1 MVLFRC
7 ASSVPE
13 LSAVQ
18 DAEFASARNS
28 LNDSMYP
35 TGPVPIA
42 RSPLTGICSCL
53 SVFKNFLVSP
63 AVSFPTPGPLY
74 LHDYLL
80 LDHNQA
86 RLTRQP
92 VSVRSEVPLNV
103 AS

>member
-1 MVLFRC
+1 MVLFQC

-35 TGPVPIA
+35 TGPIPIA
-42 RSPLTGICSCL
+42 RSTLTGICSFL

-63 AVSFPTPGPLY
+63 AEPFPSRGPLY
-74 LHDYLL
+74 LHHYLL

-86 RLTRQP
+86 WLTRQP
-92 VSVRSEVPLNV
+92 VSVRS
-103 AS
+103 